1 MKIAFSGAQ
10 VPSEHKGLNGGTIA
24 LIVILVVVGVA
35 LIGTGVWW
43 YLRRKNLP
51 NHLKR
56 YEQL

>member
-10 VPSEHKGLNGGTIA
+10 VPSDHNGLNGVTIA
-24 LIVILVVVGVA
+24 LIVILALVGVA

-51 NHLKR
+51 RHLNR